1 MWKYFLVVVVVV
13 VIVAVAPVIN
23 IRERANERTR
33 NSFNELDFARR
44 ANSFLHL
51 HSVLAVNHFSA
62 RVTTGRKSNSINIHF
77 FLFFPTQVQSTFEV
91 PIGSRCAAAIGKSMY
106 ETPFRFL

>member
-13 VIVAVAPVIN
+13 VIVAVAIAPVIN

-77 FLFFPTQVQSTFEV
+77 FLFFPTPGPVY
-91 PIGSRCAAAIGKSMY
+91 IRGAD
-106 ETPFRFL
+106 RFTMRSCDRGIDV

>member
-1 MWKYFLVVVVVV
+1 MLPRCRRRRHRRRVVA
-13 VIVAVAPVIN
+13 IAPVIN

-62 RVTTGRKSNSINIHF
+62 RVTRHDGEKVEF
-77 FLFFPTQVQSTFEV
+77 D
-91 PIGSRCAAAIGKSMY
+91 
-106 ETPFRFL
+106 